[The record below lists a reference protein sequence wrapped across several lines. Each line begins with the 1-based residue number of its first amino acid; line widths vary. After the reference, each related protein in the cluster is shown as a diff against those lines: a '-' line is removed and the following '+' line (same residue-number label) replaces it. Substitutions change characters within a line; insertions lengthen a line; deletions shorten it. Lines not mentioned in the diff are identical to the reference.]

1 VATGAARVAAAV
13 ATGAARVAAAVALAE
28 LEGWAEVEAVAE

>member
-1 VATGAARVAAAV
+1 VGRVAARLAAAV
-13 ATGAARVAAAVALAE
+13 ATGAARVAAAVELAE